1 MDSEAKF
8 NEKLGRRTQFN
19 MVSPA
24 FCLTVESM
32 DIGALDGEVQ
42 MNDRKE
48 SNQMKSKK
56 HDRPRE
62 NESTFNRSI
71 VKLLKRYFDTGM
83 LWACHAINNLPELL
97 SELRVQDLAIEIKT
111 FIANHPL
118 ASVAATMIAIA
129 CGIPIFIFVAFA
141 VITIFFTICGF
152 IIIEGAV
159 LAAGSFTLLLCL
171 ASMAV
176 AFITMG
182 FFGGL
187 LYITY
192 KQIERML
199 NKNVVSEESLQHFE
213 AHLPQILASLKSLPH
228 LNHNRVRNSHTT
240 NGHTHV
246 HSSK

>member
-1 MDSEAKF
+1 MVDS
-8 NEKLGRRTQFN
+8 TD
-19 MVSPA
+19 MVS
-24 FCLTVESM
+24 M
-32 DIGALDGEVQ
+32 DEKVHVNIKTE
-42 MNDRKE
+42 N
-48 SNQMKSKK
+48 NQVSSK
-56 HDRPRE
+56 HDRPE
-62 NESTFNRSI
+62 EIEATFDRS
-71 VKLLKRYFDTGM
+71 VVDLLKKCYVRGRRWGNRT
-83 LWACHAINNLPELL
+83 INNLPELL
-97 SELRVQDLAIEIKT
+97 SELRVQDLLKEIKT
-111 FIANHPL
+111 LISNHPM
-118 ASVAATMIAIA
+118 AAAIVTMIAIA

-152 IIIEGAV
+152 LVVEGAV

-192 KQIERML
+192 KQIDRML
-199 NKNVVSEESLQHFE
+199 NKNVVSEESLQQFE

-228 LNHNRVRNSHTT
+228 INQQRGRTSHSN

-246 HSSK
+246 HNFK